1 MIRGVWCLFMV
12 LSMPTVF
19 AAGLEKWTDEE
30 GQVNY
35 GDRVPPKYLGQERET
50 LNPQGVVIK
59 RHSRMMTEEEK
70 EQLKVKQSQE
80 AASKRAKMIEARKR
94 ALRDRVLLDS
104 FTTERDLIIQR
115 DARVE
120 AVNSQIQLTESIIKD
135 HENKLESIKKRITD
149 IEKSKRKVPENLRKE
164 LTSVGLQLETHY
176 QFVQDKSIERNEIIK
191 KFDIDIERFRE
202 LQKYKKKRSN
212 SSN

>member
-1 MIRGVWCLFMV
+1 MIRIVWCLFMV
-12 LSMPTVF
+12 VSMQTAF

-35 GDRVPPKYLGQERET
+35 GDRVPPKYLRQERET
-50 LNPQGVVIK
+50 LSPQGVVIK
-59 RHSRMMTEEEK
+59 RHHRMMTEEERA
-70 EQLKVKQSQE
+70 QLKAKQDKE
-80 AASKRAKMIEARKR
+80 AAIKRAEMIEARKR
-94 ALRDRVLLDS
+94 ALRDRVLLES

-135 HENKLESIKKRITD
+135 HENKLESIKKRIAD
-149 IEKSKRKVPENLRKE
+149 IEATNRKVPDNLRKE

-191 KFDIDIERFRE
+191 KFDIDIARFRE
-202 LQKYKKKRSN
+202 LHKHKKKRPE
-212 SSN
+212 SSK